1 MEAIIVSGMPAVG
14 KTTLAR
20 TIGETFG
27 FRLLSGGDAL
37 KELAI
42 ERGYR
47 LSGSDWWDTDEGMR
61 FLAERKSNPDFDH
74 LIDQK
79 LIAAA
84 ESGGT
89 VITSYTLPWI
99 WQKGIKFWLEADIKV
114 RAGRLAKRDSIP
126 IVSATKIVEQRDI
139 ENRGLYAGLYGMAL
153 GEDLRVFDHVI
164 NTERIGNKE
173 VAEEAI
179 AILRNKL

>member
-1 MEAIIVSGMPAVG
+1 
-14 KTTLAR
+14 
-20 TIGETFG
+20 
-27 FRLLSGGDAL
+27 
-37 KELAI
+37 
-42 ERGYR
+42 
-47 LSGSDWWDTDEGMR
+47 
-61 FLAERKSNPDFDH
+61 

-79 LIAAA
+79 LIVAA

-99 WQKGIKFWLEADIKV
+99 WQKGIKFWLEADIEV

-126 IVSATKIVEQRDI
+126 LVNAMKIVEQRDI
-139 ENRGLYAGLYGMAL
+139 ENRGLYASLYGMAL
-153 GEDLRVFDHVI
+153 GEDLSVFDHVI

-173 VAEEAI
+173 VADEAI